1 VYVKETEESTMI
13 LANTRQSMTRDDA
26 QLAIRLLAR
35 WSGEEPTAIEHRM
48 ADEGLDAVLDDP
60 RLAAALLQLP
70 AGAHA
75 SLPLFAYVM
84 IRQALRGSGEDDRGI
99 ADYVTSIVV
108 HFGMS
113 GRAHRIGLSD
123 DQTYA
128 ALADLA
134 GDVDDPDANR
144 SFLVRTHLGNY
155 ALWLSGLF
163 PDHIEQ
169 RRWRRG
175 GPDLGYFE
183 EMGRRGFEMA
193 ADHRLAGT
201 YGLTA
206 LYATAAEHF
215 GLLRAALN
223 SVSDSLLFPNVN
235 TPERLMRQV
244 RDEARWNRLS

>member
-1 VYVKETEESTMI
+1 MI
-13 LANTRQSMTRDDA
+13 LANTRRAMTRDDA
-26 QLAIRLLAR
+26 QLAVRLLAR
-35 WSGEEPTAIEHRM
+35 FAGEEPAAVERRM
-48 ADEGLDAVLDDP
+48 ADEGLDAILDDA
-60 RLAAALLQLP
+60 RLPVALMQLP

-84 IRQALRGSGEDDRGI
+84 IRQALRNVGEDDRGV

-113 GRAHRIGLSD
+113 GRANRIGMAD
-123 DQTYA
+123 DETYSTLVD
-128 ALADLA
+128 LADDL
-134 GDVDDPDANR
+134 DDPDANR

-175 GPDLGYFE
+175 GPDLEYFE
-183 EMGRRGFEMA
+183 EMGAKGFQLA
-193 ADHRLAGT
+193 ADHRLSEV
-201 YGLTA
+201 YGLSA
-206 LYATAAEHF
+206 LYATAAQHF
-215 GLLRAALN
+215 GMLRSALN

-235 TPERLMRQV
+235 SAERLMRQV
-244 RDEARWNRLS
+244 ADEARWRRVS

>member
-1 VYVKETEESTMI
+1 MI
-13 LANTRQSMTRDDA
+13 LANTRLGMTRDDA
-26 QLAIRLLAR
+26 QLAVRLLAR
-35 WSGEEPTAIEHRM
+35 LTGEEPSAIEARV

-60 RLAAALLQLP
+60 RLGTALLQLP

-84 IRQALRGSGEDDRGI
+84 IRQALRGAGEDDRGI

-108 HFGMS
+108 HFGMA
-113 GRAHRIGLSD
+113 GRANRIGMAD
-123 DQTYA
+123 DETYT
-128 ALADLA
+128 ALVDLVD
-134 GDVDDPDANR
+134 DVNDPDANR

-175 GPDLGYFE
+175 GPDIDYFE
-183 EMGRRGFEMA
+183 ELGRQGFQLA
-193 ADHRLAGT
+193 ADHKLSEF
-201 YGLTA
+201 YGLTT
-206 LYATAAEHF
+206 LYATAAERF
-215 GLLRAALN
+215 GLLRSALN
-223 SVSDSLLFPNVN
+223 SVSDSLLFPNLN

-244 RDEARWNRLS
+244 RDEARWRRMS